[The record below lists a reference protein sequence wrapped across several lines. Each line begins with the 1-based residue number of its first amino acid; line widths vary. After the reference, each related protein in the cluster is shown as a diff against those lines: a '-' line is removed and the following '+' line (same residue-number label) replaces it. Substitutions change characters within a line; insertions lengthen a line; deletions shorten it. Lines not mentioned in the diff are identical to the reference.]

1 MPTAVDVSS
10 ASTNATFFPP
20 SFALARASSDA
31 PPGQYSSRVLTR
43 APVARVPVMALS
55 SETKSAEVYHSRL
68 RILALTD
75 EGMGTYDWSDG
86 AKQAAYNTLRAE
98 NILPEHRQ
106 NYIKGIQPTSGI
118 TTSRVLARRGASGE
132 PLTQQEA
139 QGYIMVVGDGSEAY
153 LGNDLMAG
161 WFNDRGLKYEFA
173 FPNNDSTTTSETER
187 WIEIIKGASVV
198 FYFLSP
204 EFSQNATCK
213 ILMETF
219 DQEAGKRGKDLPA
232 ISIPLLVTQEGVWSD
247 LPADNWLKVFVSTA
261 LPHDLYAKA
270 KLGTQ
275 AAASAAEAREA
286 LNSSDFWERIEKD
299 VRFLN
304 REAPDGGRDQGQAAP
319 ATDGGRDQ
327 GQAAPAPA
335 PATMSAGV
343 RMYLEDKG
351 FTPWID
357 TFIRFLP
364 EASLQN
370 VAALQRT
377 SEDEWTEFERRYRTG
392 MSSTTGPFTSEQ
404 QKAELLRIIRGE
416 GPPSTGQGEE

>member
-20 SFALARASSDA
+20 SHALARASSD
-31 PPGQYSSRVLTR
+31 PTSGQYSSRVLAR
-43 APVARVPVMALS
+43 APVTRVPFMALS

-106 NYIKGIQPTSGI
+106 NYIKGIQPTSGR
-118 TTSRVLARRGASGE
+118 TTSRVLAGADGK

-139 QGYIMVVGDGSEAY
+139 QGYIMVVGDASEAY

-161 WFNDRGLKYEFA
+161 WFKDRGLKYEFA
-173 FPNNDSTTTSETER
+173 FPNNTSTTASEAADSAATEH

-204 EFSQNATCK
+204 EFSQNKTCK

-219 DQEAGKRGKDLPA
+219 AQEAADRSKDLPA
-232 ISIPLLVTQEGVWSD
+232 ISIPLLVIEAGIWD
-247 LPADNWLKVFVSTA
+247 ALPVDNWLKVFVSTA

-286 LNSSDFWERIEKD
+286 LNSSDFWEGIEKD

-319 ATDGGRDQ
+319 A
-327 GQAAPAPA
+327 PA
-335 PATMSAGV
+335 PATMSDGV
-343 RMYLEDKG
+343 RIYLEDKG

-370 VAALQRT
+370 VVALQNQ
-377 SEDEWTEFERRYRTG
+377 SDAEWTEFERRYRTG
-392 MSSTTGPFTSEQ
+392 MSSTGGPFTSEQ
-404 QKAELLRIIRGE
+404 QKAELLILIRG
-416 GPPSTGQGEE
+416 GQPPSPG